1 MKPNSAYTAVS
12 ALPYHFNG
20 HIRVCGNHYAIDL
33 TWQRGDVRIA
43 ECTLNFRGARVDWKN
58 VVAGVSQPSEY
69 SVGWL
74 APVSGDPCDADALAT
89 KEVGNGMRNT
99 SHRDSPLLTTTT
111 QRFRLAGP
119 NVIQLCLPIVTSGR
133 LKKLPAQ

>member
-58 VVAGVSQPSEY
+58 VVARVSQPSEY

-89 KEVGNGMRNT
+89 KEVGDRMRNT
-99 SHRDSPLLTTTT
+99 SHRYSPLLTTTT
-111 QRFRLAGP
+111 
-119 NVIQLCLPIVTSGR
+119 
-133 LKKLPAQ
+133 